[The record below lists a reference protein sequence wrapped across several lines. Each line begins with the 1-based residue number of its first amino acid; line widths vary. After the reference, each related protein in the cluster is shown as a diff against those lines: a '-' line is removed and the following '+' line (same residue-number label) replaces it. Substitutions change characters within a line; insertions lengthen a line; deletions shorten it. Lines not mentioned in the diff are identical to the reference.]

1 MSINHISN
9 VILFADDTSVLAT
22 NDNCYN
28 FKQKANL
35 DLIKWFQANQRFK
48 YWKTNIVKFT
58 PKNSLHA
65 RMATEYAN
73 KLINE
78 TIRTR
83 FLGMQIN
90 NHINCKKHIP

>member
-48 YWKTNIVKFT
+48 Y
-58 PKNSLHA
+58 
-65 RMATEYAN
+65 
-73 KLINE
+73 
-78 TIRTR
+78 
-83 FLGMQIN
+83 
-90 NHINCKKHIP
+90 